1 MDKASIDKMTIVGDP
16 IDNEAFRRLE
26 TYFQET
32 LLLNRSLTKFPYR
45 YMYKLPFRA
54 GVFMYADKSDKVKQ
68 FRFEFNPKRA
78 ERKDVASMY
87 KRILSFMKSP
97 KINRVDVAFDYSED
111 LSDIRWLDSLG
122 RPFRLYFHGKGALG
136 TYYVGGHNSKM
147 NIVMYDKRAERA
159 SAEGLDPEEIG
170 EKDWWRIELRFNS
183 ADEVDKFMNDDTYNP
198 FHIATPYYPVPV
210 GIDGLKVSDKMA
222 LIALFTEHGQTLLA
236 EMSRPSRV
244 KYKKLMKEYSLPT
257 PVDVQHDYE
266 QQKNDLRLQVVSWLK
281 YTVTGVF

>member
-1 MDKASIDKMTIVGDP
+1 MDKASIDKMTIVGNP
-16 IDNEAFRRLE
+16 IDDDAFRRLE

-54 GVFMYADKSDKVKQ
+54 GVFMYADKSDKIKQ
-68 FRFEFNPKRA
+68 FRFEFNPKRS
-78 ERKDVASMY
+78 ERKDVAVMY
-87 KRILSFMKSP
+87 KHILSFMKSP

-111 LSDIRWLDSLG
+111 LSDVRWLDSLG
-122 RPFRLYFHGKGALG
+122 RPYNTYFTGKGALG

-159 SAEGLDPEEIG
+159 FAQGLDPEEIG

-183 ADEVDKFMNDDTYNP
+183 SDEVDKFMNDDTYNP
-198 FHIATPYYPVPV
+198 FHIAKPYYPMGV
-210 GIDGLKVSDKMA
+210 GLDRLKLSEKAM
-222 LIALFTEHGQTLLA
+222 LIALFTEQGQSLMA
-236 EMSRPSRV
+236 EMSRPTRA
-244 KYKKLMKEYSLPT
+244 KYKQMMKDYSLPT
-257 PVDVQHDYE
+257 PVDVEHDYE
-266 QQKNDLRLQVVSWLK
+266 QQKNDLRTQVVSWLK